1 MAGSWSGSM
10 QTSLQAG
17 TDPGSTASG
26 PSNCVMVITALA
38 QLQLLRTG
46 MDSGSSTCAVFTA
59 TCLPTCEAAASPRP
73 QDRALGHTL
82 NHWTS
87 SCDCGKRRVLGCV
100 RSVGALGSVY
110 YGTLQRL

>member
-26 PSNCVMVITALA
+26 PSN
-38 QLQLLRTG
+38 
-46 MDSGSSTCAVFTA
+46 
-59 TCLPTCEAAASPRP
+59 CEAAASPRP